1 MSFLDSKTAR
11 VAATLLAFALG
22 LGLLWTLRQLL
33 FLLILGLFLAYTIE
47 PLIGYIRRIAPRAI
61 SRNLAITAV
70 YLTVLALAGAGI
82 AWLGKEISS
91 QAVSLAARLPE
102 IAKDPA
108 KFTGIALPAALEP
121 FRDDVLAYGVEFV
134 QTALTRMLHGLGSA
148 LLFILVPIFAF
159 FFLKD
164 GPQMKNALLD
174 FFEQFSERQ
183 RTASL
188 FTQFHE
194 LLSQYIRALLF
205 LSIAVFV
212 AYALFYEVMGVP
224 YALLLATLA
233 AVLEIVPVA
242 GWISAAVVSLLISAY
257 SGYPHWGWMIV
268 FYIVFRLFQDYVV
281 VPFLMGEGIE
291 LHPVAVLA
299 AVIAGELVGG
309 VPGMFLSIPALA
321 AGRILWRHFSVT
333 QS

>member
-1 MSFLDSKTAR
+1 MSFLDQKTAR
-11 VAATLLAFALG
+11 VATTLLAFAG
-22 LGLLWTLRQLL
+22 ALGLLWTLRQLL
-33 FLLILGLFLAYTIE
+33 FLLILGLFLAYTID
-47 PLIGYIRRIAPRAI
+47 PLIGYIRRIAPRTI
-61 SRNLAITAV
+61 SRNLAITVV
-70 YLTVLALAGAGI
+70 YLLVLGTVGAGV
-82 AWLGKEISS
+82 AWLGNEISQ
-91 QAVSLAARLPE
+91 QAASLVNRLPE
-102 IAKDPA
+102 LSKNPEPLSHL
-108 KFTGIALPAALEP
+108 ALPAALEP
-121 FRDDVLAYGVEFV
+121 FRDDVLKYGAELA
-134 QTALTRMLHGLGSA
+134 QTALSRMLHGLGSA

-164 GPQMKNALLD
+164 GTLMKNALLE
-174 FFEQFSERQ
+174 FFAQFTERS
-183 RTASL
+183 RTAQL
-188 FTQFHE
+188 FTQFHD

-205 LSIAVFV
+205 LSLTVFV
-212 AYALFYEVMGVP
+212 AYALFYEIMGVP

-242 GWISAAVVSLLISAY
+242 GWVSAAAISMLIAVS
-257 SGYPHWGWMIV
+257 SGYPHWGWLLV
-268 FYIVFRLFQDYVV
+268 FYIVFRLFQDYVM

-321 AGRILWRHFSVT
+321 AGRILWRHFSAP

>member
-1 MSFLDSKTAR
+1 MTILDSKTAR
-11 VAATLLAFALG
+11 VATTLLGFGLG
-22 LGLLWTLRQLL
+22 LVLLWTLRQLL
-33 FLLILGLFLAYTIE
+33 FLLILGLFLAYTID

-70 YLTVLALAGAGI
+70 YLTVLVLAGAGI

-91 QAVSLAARLPE
+91 QAASLAARLPDL
-102 IAKDPA
+102 ARDPS
-108 KFTGIALPAALEP
+108 KLTDIALPAALEP
-121 FRDDVLAYGVEFV
+121 FRDDVLKYGVELV

-164 GPQMKNALLD
+164 GPQMKDALLD
-174 FFEQFSERQ
+174 FFGQFSSRQ
-183 RTASL
+183 RTAKL
-188 FTQFHE
+188 FTQFHD
-194 LLSQYIRALLF
+194 LLSEYIRALLF

-212 AYALFYEVMGVP
+212 AYALFYEAMGVP

-233 AVLEIVPVA
+233 AALEIVPVA
-242 GWISAAVVSLLISAY
+242 GWLSAAVVSLLITVY
-257 SGYPHWGWMIV
+257 SGYPHWGWMII
-268 FYIVFRLFQDYVV
+268 FYIVFRLFQDYVM

-299 AVIAGELVGG
+299 AIIAGELVGG

-321 AGRILWRHFSVT
+321 AGRILWRHFSEA

>member
-1 MSFLDSKTAR
+1 MSFLDAKTAR

-22 LGLLWTLRQLL
+22 LGLLWSLRQLL

-47 PLIGYIRRIAPRAI
+47 PLIGYIRRIAPQAI
-61 SRNLAITAV
+61 SRNFAITVV
-70 YLTVLALAGAGI
+70 YLTVLGLAGAGL
-82 AWLGKEISS
+82 AWLGKEITA
-91 QAVSLAARLPE
+91 QATSLTERLPE
-102 IAKDPA
+102 LTKDPA
-108 KFTGIALPAALEP
+108 QLADITLPAPLEP
-121 FRDDVLAYGVEFV
+121 FRDDVLKFGVEIA
-134 QTALTRMLHGLGSA
+134 QTALTRVLHGLGSA

-164 GPQMKNALLD
+164 GPQMSDALLD
-174 FFEQFSERQ
+174 FSEQFAERH
-183 RTASL
+183 RTAKL
-188 FTQFHE
+188 FTQLHD
-194 LLSQYIRALLF
+194 LLSEYIRALLF
-205 LSIAVFV
+205 LSATVFV
-212 AYALFYEVMGVP
+212 AYAIFYEAMGTP

-233 AVLEIVPVA
+233 AVLEIIPVA
-242 GWISAAVVSLLISAY
+242 GWVSAAAVSLLIATY
-257 SGYPHWGWMIV
+257 SGYPHWGWMLV
-268 FYIVFRLFQDYVV
+268 FYIVFRLFQDYVM

-321 AGRILWRHFSVT
+321 AGRILWRHFSEA

>member
-11 VAATLLAFALG
+11 VTSTLLAFALG
-22 LGLLWTLRQLL
+22 LTLLWTLRELL

-61 SRNLAITAV
+61 SRNVAITAV
-70 YLTVLALAGAGI
+70 YLGVLALAGTGF
-82 AWLGKEISS
+82 AWLGKEIST
-91 QAVSLAARLPE
+91 QAASLVNRLPE
-102 IAKDPA
+102 LTKDPA
-108 KFTGIALPAALEP
+108 RLADLALPAALEP
-121 FRDDVLAYGVEFV
+121 FRDDVLTYGLELV
-134 QTALTRMLHGLGSA
+134 QTTLTRMLHGLGSA

-164 GPQMKNALLD
+164 GPQMKEALLD
-174 FFEQFSERQ
+174 FFEQFSDRK
-183 RTASL
+183 RTAGL
-188 FTQFHE
+188 FDQFHD

-212 AYALFYEVMGVP
+212 AYAIFYEAMGVP

-242 GWISAAVVSLLISAY
+242 GWVSAAVLSLLIAAY

-268 FYIVFRLFQDYVV
+268 FYILFRLFQDYVM
-281 VPFLMGEGIE
+281 VPYFMGEGIE

-321 AGRILWRHFSVT
+321 AGRILWRHFSVP